1 MPTGPQGQKRPK
13 SAFQNGVLVAQIAVG
28 EAEEQYVER
37 PRLRRAVAPSH
48 ELPAHDPSEPAVMLH
63 YESDW
68 DDGRYVATCAELGVT
83 GAGYTPEEATANAVA
98 AVEVYLRVVTFQG
111 KLARLLTERGLVPE
125 AVPALEEQHIRVD
138 VGVPVPIPH
147 AVPIA

>member
-1 MPTGPQGQKRPK
+1 
-13 SAFQNGVLVAQIAVG
+13 
-28 EAEEQYVER
+28 
-37 PRLRRAVAPSH
+37 
-48 ELPAHDPSEPAVMLH
+48 MLH